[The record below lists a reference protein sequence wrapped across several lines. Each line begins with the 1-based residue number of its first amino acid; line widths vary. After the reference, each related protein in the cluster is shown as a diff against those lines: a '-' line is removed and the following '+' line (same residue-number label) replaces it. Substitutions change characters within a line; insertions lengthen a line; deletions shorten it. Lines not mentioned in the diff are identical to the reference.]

1 MTKNMC
7 EMLFK
12 VMILIHRY
20 GDDTHIQS
28 ELNKCISFLIDQTR
42 TLSVTGLL
50 QLLRKVC
57 EAYLIFTVNILAYF
71 TLEVNIFITL

>member
-1 MTKNMC
+1 MY
-7 EMLFK
+7 LFYF
-12 VMILIHRY
+12 HRY
-20 GDDTHIQS
+20 GDDNHIQS

-57 EAYLIFTVNILAYF
+57 KKLFSLI
-71 TLEVNIFITL
+71 